1 MAAEL
6 QTPTLRIEEAEF
18 DYAKL
23 VMEPLE
29 AGFGTTIGNA
39 LRRVLLSSL
48 PGAAI
53 TSVRIDGV
61 EHEFSTVP
69 HMQEDVTELLLNLKD
84 VRLRAF
90 ADRPARLFL
99 DVGGEIEVKAGDIRA
114 TADYEIANPDLHLA
128 TLGDAEGSLVI
139 DLNVETGRG
148 YVPATVS
155 EGLPIGVIPVDALF
169 TPVKRVNYQ
178 VSNTRVGQDTNFDR
192 LELDVWTDGTVDGQ
206 TAIAMAAGIIR
217 DQLLQLQQLGRVEA
231 AAERSGEA
239 AQPIDGHETPIET
252 LELSVR
258 AYNCLKRSGLITIGS
273 ILERSEEEL
282 LALRN
287 FGEKSYEEL
296 RDKLVAHGFPAPRGD
311 APRSRQAV
319 AVAPGAEGAP
329 AAPADDDGDEV
340 GSLGAALIQ
349 ALREAGE
356 DTPGLGER

>member
-1 MAAEL
+1 M
-6 QTPTLRIEEAEF
+6 

-29 AGFGTTIGNA
+29 AGFGTTIGNS

-99 DVGGEIEVKAGDIRA
+99 DVGGEVEVKASDIRA
-114 TADYEIANPDLHLA
+114 TADYEIANPELHLA
-128 TLGDAEGSLVI
+128 TLGHAEGSLVI

-148 YVPATVS
+148 YMPATVS

-169 TPVKRVNYQ
+169 TPVRRVNYQ

-192 LELDVWTDGTVDGQ
+192 LEMEVWTDGTVDGQ
-206 TAIAMAAGIIR
+206 NAISMAAGIIR
-217 DQLLQLQQLGRVEA
+217 DQFLQLQQLGRVETA
-231 AAERSGEA
+231 DVRSREA
-239 AQPIDGHETPIET
+239 AQTIDGHDTPIET

-258 AYNCLKRSGLITIGS
+258 AYNCLKRSGLVTIGA

-296 RDKLVAHGFPAPRGD
+296 RDKLVASGFPAPRGD
-311 APRSRQAV
+311 APRSRQPVAAGAAV
-319 AVAPGAEGAP
+319 AEAAP
-329 AAPADDDGDEV
+329 AAGEAAPAAAADDAGDEV